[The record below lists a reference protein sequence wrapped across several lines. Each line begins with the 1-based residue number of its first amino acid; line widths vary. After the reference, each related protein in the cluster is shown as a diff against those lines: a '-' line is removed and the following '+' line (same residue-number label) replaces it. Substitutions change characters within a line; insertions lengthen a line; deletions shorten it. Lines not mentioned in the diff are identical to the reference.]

1 MTESHDI
8 DALLEYIMDLELR
21 IIELEKKRRL
31 VMNDSSNCDSWY
43 WDH

>member
-1 MTESHDI
+1 MSHDI
-8 DALLEYIMDLELR
+8 EDLLELIKQLEVR

-31 VMNDSSNCDSWY
+31 VMNDSYDDAWY